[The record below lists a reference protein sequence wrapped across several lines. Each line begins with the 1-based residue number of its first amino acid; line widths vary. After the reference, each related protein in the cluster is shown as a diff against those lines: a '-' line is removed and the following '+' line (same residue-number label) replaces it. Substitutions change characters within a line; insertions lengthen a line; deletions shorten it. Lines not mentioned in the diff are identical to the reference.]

1 MKVKK
6 WKMKKNAALAL
17 AVILMATG
25 MDFPVYAEETN
36 TAENQVVAENKEA
49 TVSPGDGESNEI
61 MMTSL
66 VAEEIH
72 TFAPGQM
79 KEIDGRQYM
88 AGADGARVAWAYD
101 DELYLGYFV
110 SVLEGEVETVIED
123 SESLCIAYPDG
134 EGGYTNLEKL
144 TIDANGARACVLGEE
159 RNFIS
164 IKADDV
170 LTREEVYGHETT
182 EVRTYEYFPEQDGES
197 SVRLIFR
204 EGKVTID
211 PDSLLEGVFLDGYL
225 RVTALEGTTDVLE
238 GIDWDDWDDGDG
250 YDTACFGVEGD
261 MILKEGTIVLRS
273 DNSPTIRMK
282 AVATYGI
289 TVSGNDMGVNALIQK
304 DDSFAAGLVDGTAL
318 ISMGPAGEDSFAMY
332 GDPGDPLLVMSD
344 GTVQP
349 ASQFSYDENGIY
361 VAYGVFEHVSG
372 NPEVTLYIENDS
384 TPAVTIGNNT
394 EFVAYNIQNR
404 GYIMGSGTLI
414 CDEGIST
421 YVIDGGAYKVTGVTM
436 TGYAAFTEEDGVL
449 VAADKSVVSVVSK
462 DDGEKTCT
470 VKVEPDPNPYVI
482 YVGGVGMRNGEY
494 LANGAT
500 SSSSSKPA
508 SGGYA
513 YIKDNTLTLNNYSYE
528 GPGYLYEPFYDEEEG
543 ACYNYTAAIY
553 SDYEAVLNVILEG
566 ENSLANTDSLENNC
580 LGHGMAAK
588 GGLNIGGNGSLTID
602 SSQDGIF
609 TDNEGVTV
617 GGACV
622 LEFFCGDDGICTFCD
637 LKLCENCDVT
647 LNAGDDGLDGAEVEI
662 TGNSK
667 LTVYSD
673 SDGIYTVSDITI
685 GGSSKIYIEADSDG
699 IYSEEG
705 NITIGGNSD
714 VYVSVGS
721 DGIETNSSI
730 FISGGCTL
738 KIYAD
743 DDGIAGGVQITDT
756 AVIID
761 AYDDGIDAYDEDIII
776 TNSELIIRN
785 AESGFE
791 NTEGDII
798 IDSSTVDILDVYGG
812 IDCNNTG
819 VTIKGNSTLEICD
832 AQYGVYANKVAI
844 SDSTVR
850 VTTDDRAF
858 VVYDSFDIAAGL
870 SVLLP
875 DGGVCGLYEDVSPEF
890 QTILNEDGSPAA
902 SVLIA
907 AECDHEYSDYYI
919 YNETHHWKTCTKDC
933 ILTRYPEALAEG
945 YAEHDFDDATGKC
958 SCGYEADRDNDLYV
972 GGVGMI
978 TGEYLSNEGFIST
991 VKPSGGYAYYKDG
1004 TLTLNNYVYSGAG
1017 YVYNADDEYMSALYS
1032 ERDLKI
1038 QLEGTN
1044 SLKNTSEYCDGITV
1058 YNAELTLDGDGTME
1072 IDAGYGIYT
1081 YGERDNEDNFVGTD
1095 RLIINGGTWN
1105 ITSEQMA
1112 ISTDGSVVMTGG
1124 TVSADSQWLGISVFE
1139 KDFLISGGSL
1149 IVNGDEVA
1157 VQAAKG
1163 ITIGEGSKLL
1173 APADGKIVYEE
1184 NFEDFTGYTIYEAD
1198 GTTKATHVEIG
1209 KAPVE
1214 ETPKDGDKEDTPG
1227 SEGGKGEAIPEPDDD
1242 ADSDDSSDSEENVN
1256 APAAPVVTPV
1266 APAPAPAQKEQKPAG
1281 NEPQQPATG
1290 TQQPATGTQGGTE
1303 TDTTDTGVT
1312 ETAEEMPFIKGAD
1325 GKEGWEVIRNEMKA
1339 VKSGALITVD
1349 MNGATVVP
1357 GAVFDD
1363 IKGKDVTV
1371 AFDLGDG
1378 IRWSVNGMDITA
1390 GSVKDINLEV
1400 KVGADANNTIPVEII
1415 NSVSGERECVNVS
1428 LSYNGEFGFKATLT
1442 LKVDAESAGLF
1453 ANLFY
1458 FNEQTKEMEFICA
1471 DEIAADG
1478 TVELVFTHASEY
1490 AIVID
1495 TVSMEAAAGA
1505 DIPKVVSPAESDSA
1519 TDGSLWWIVLVLAAV
1534 VIAGVVVYV
1543 VYSKK
1548 RESIEK

>member
-1 MKVKK
+1 ML
-6 WKMKKNAALAL
+6 MS
-17 AVILMATG
+17 AVMFAGMLSVMPGSEMVVQAVS
-25 MDFPVYAEETN
+25 MDFQVYATESN
-36 TAENQVVAENKEA
+36 TAENQVVAENQEA
-49 TVSPGDGESNEI
+49 TVSPGDVIGNEI

-66 VAEEIH
+66 LAEEIH
-72 TFAPGQM
+72 TFAPGET
-79 KEIDGRQYM
+79 KPIDDREYT
-88 AGADGARVAWAYD
+88 AGADGARVAEAYD

-110 SVLEGEVETVIED
+110 SVLEGEVETWLNG

-144 TIDANGARACVLGEE
+144 TIDANGARGFVLGEE
-159 RNFIS
+159 RNCIS
-164 IKADDV
+164 MKAGDV
-170 LTREEVYGHETT
+170 LTREEVYDYEEMVVGK
-182 EVRTYEYFPEQDGES
+182 YEYFPGQDMES

-211 PDSLLEGVFLDGYL
+211 PDSLWGGVSLDGYL
-225 RVTALEGTTDVLE
+225 KVTAPKGTTDVLE
-238 GIDWDDWDDGDG
+238 GIDLSDWDDGYG
-250 YDTACFGVEGD
+250 SATAVFGVDGD
-261 MILKEGTIVLRS
+261 MILEEGFIVLRS
-273 DNSPTIRMK
+273 DNSPAIRIRE
-282 AVATYGI
+282 VATNGI

-304 DDSFAAGLVDGTAL
+304 DDSVAAGLVDGTAL
-318 ISMGPAGEDSFAMY
+318 ISMGPAREDSFAMY
-332 GDPGDPLLVMSD
+332 GDPGEPLLVMSD

-372 NPEVTLYIENDS
+372 NPEITLYIENDS

-404 GYIMGSGTLI
+404 GYIMGSGTLT

-421 YVIDGGAYKVTGVTM
+421 YVIDGEAYKVTGVTM

-543 ACYNYTAAIY
+543 AYYSYTAALY
-553 SDYEAVLNVILEG
+553 SDYEAVLNVILVG

-602 SSQDGIF
+602 SSEDGIF

-622 LEFFCGDDGICTFCD
+622 LEISCGDDGIS
-637 LKLCENCDVT
+637 T
-647 LNAGDDGLDGAEVEI
+647 LG
-662 TGNSK
+662 
-667 LTVYSD
+667 
-673 SDGIYTVSDITI
+673 DITI
-685 GGSSKIYIEADSDG
+685 GGSGKIYIEADSDG
-699 IYSEEG
+699 IYSSEEG

-714 VYVSVGS
+714 VYVLSGS
-721 DGIETNSSI
+721 DGIETYGSI

-743 DDGIAGGVQITDT
+743 DDGIAGGVQITDST
-756 AVIID
+756 VTID
-761 AYDDGIDAYDEDIII
+761 AYGDGIDAYDEDIII

-798 IDSSTVDILDVYGG
+798 IDNSTVDILDVYGG

-844 SDSTVR
+844 SDSTVL

-870 SVLLP
+870 SVMLP
-875 DGGVCGLYEDVSPEF
+875 DGGVCGLYEEVEPAF
-890 QTILNEDGSPAA
+890 QTIMYEDGSPAA

-907 AECDHEYSDYYI
+907 AECDHEYSDYYV

-933 ILTRYPEALAEG
+933 ILTRYPEALAEE

-958 SCGYEADRDNDLYV
+958 ICGYEADRDNDLYV

-1004 TLTLNNYVYSGAG
+1004 TLTLNNYAYSGAG
-1017 YVYNADDEYMSALYS
+1017 YVYDADDEYMSALYS
-1032 ERDLKI
+1032 EKDLKI

-1072 IDAGYGIYT
+1072 IDAGYGIFT
-1081 YGERDNEDNFVGTD
+1081 CGGTD

-1112 ISTDGSVVMTGG
+1112 ITTDGSVVMTGG
-1124 TVSADSQWLGISVFE
+1124 TVSADSQWLGILVFE

-1149 IVNGDEVA
+1149 TVNGDEVA

-1163 ITIGEGSKLL
+1163 ITIGEGLKLL
-1173 APADGKIVYEE
+1173 DPADGKIIYDKTEGDSPVYV
-1184 NFEDFTGYTIYEAD
+1184 IYEAD

-1209 KAPVE
+1209 KASVE
-1214 ETPKDGDKEDTPG
+1214 ETPEEGDKEDTPGSEGDKEDTPG
-1227 SEGGKGEAIPEPDDD
+1227 SEGGKGEAIPEPDNDADDEDEEEDD

-1256 APAAPVVTPV
+1256 TPTSPVITPA
-1266 APAPAPAQKEQKPAG
+1266 APAPAPAQKEQQPAG

-1290 TQQPATGTQGGTE
+1290 TQQPATGTQVGS
-1303 TDTTDTGVT
+1303 DTKVT
-1312 ETAEEMPFIKGAD
+1312 ETAEEMPFIKGAE
-1325 GKEGWEVIRNEMKA
+1325 GKEGWEVISGEIEKTQG
-1339 VKSGALITVD
+1339 GALITVD

-1357 GAVFDD
+1357 GNVFDD

-1371 AFDLGDG
+1371 VFDLGNG
-1378 IRWSVNGMDITA
+1378 ISWSVNGMDITA
-1390 GSVKDINLEV
+1390 GSVKDIDLEV

-1415 NSVSGERECVNVS
+1415 NNVSGERECVNVS
-1428 LSYNGEFGFKATLT
+1428 LSYDGEFGFKATLT
-1442 LKVDAESAGLF
+1442 LKVDAGNAGLF

-1495 TVSMEAAAGA
+1495 AVSMEAAAGA
-1505 DIPKVVSPAESDSA
+1505 DIPDVVSPAESDSA

-1534 VIAGVVVYV
+1534 VIAGTVVYV
-1543 VYSKK
+1543 IYSKN
-1548 RESIEK
+1548 RESK